1 MRPLRILTLAFLL
14 FTLTAAAQT
23 DRRIEEQKR
32 VIAAL
37 EKRIA
42 TEEQEISKI
51 QKGRTATEERV
62 RRLAC
67 QIDSRNQLLDETE
80 SRRASCAERSPA
92 RTAWPGTFRQSSN
105 ATARSTAKWCAKP
118 TATTS
123 TTTT

>member
-51 QKGRTATEERV
+51 QKGRTATSCSTRPK
-62 RRLAC
+62 
-67 QIDSRNQLLDETE
+67 

-92 RTAWPGTFRQSSN
+92 RTAWPETFRQNSN

>member
-42 TEEQEISKI
+42 TEEQEDFEDPE
-51 QKGRTATEERV
+51 GPHGHRGTGAPPW
-62 RRLAC
+62 
-67 QIDSRNQLLDETE
+67 
-80 SRRASCAERSPA
+80 RAD
-92 RTAWPGTFRQSSN
+92 
-105 ATARSTAKWCAKP
+105 
-118 TATTS
+118 
-123 TTTT
+123 

>member
-62 RRLAC
+62 RRLARLIRATSC
-67 QIDSRNQLLDETE
+67 STRPK

-92 RTAWPGTFRQSSN
+92 RTAWPETFRQSSN

>member
-42 TEEQEISKI
+42 IEDPEGPHGHRGT
-51 QKGRTATEERV
+51 GA
-62 RRLAC
+62 
-67 QIDSRNQLLDETE
+67 
-80 SRRASCAERSPA
+80 P
-92 RTAWPGTFRQSSN
+92 PG
-105 ATARSTAKWCAKP
+105 AP
-118 TATTS
+118 D
-123 TTTT
+123 

>member
-42 TEEQEISKI
+42 TEEQH
-51 QKGRTATEERV
+51 GHRGTGA
-62 RRLAC
+62 
-67 QIDSRNQLLDETE
+67 
-80 SRRASCAERSPA
+80 P
-92 RTAWPGTFRQSSN
+92 PG
-105 ATARSTAKWCAKP
+105 AP
-118 TATTS
+118 D
-123 TTTT
+123 

>member
-42 TEEQEISKI
+42 LSLIHI
-51 QKGRTATEERV
+51 
-62 RRLAC
+62 
-67 QIDSRNQLLDETE
+67 
-80 SRRASCAERSPA
+80 
-92 RTAWPGTFRQSSN
+92 
-105 ATARSTAKWCAKP
+105 
-118 TATTS
+118 
-123 TTTT
+123 

>member
-42 TEEQEISKI
+42 TEVLSCIISM
-51 QKGRTATEERV
+51 
-62 RRLAC
+62 
-67 QIDSRNQLLDETE
+67 S
-80 SRRASCAERSPA
+80 RASSCPWS
-92 RTAWPGTFRQSSN
+92 
-105 ATARSTAKWCAKP
+105 
-118 TATTS
+118 
-123 TTTT
+123 

>member
-51 QKGRTATEERV
+51 QKAARPP
-62 RRLAC
+62 
-67 QIDSRNQLLDETE
+67 RNG
-80 SRRASCAERSPA
+80 AP
-92 RTAWPGTFRQSSN
+92 PGV
-105 ATARSTAKWCAKP
+105 P
-118 TATTS
+118 D
-123 TTTT
+123 

>member
-51 QKGRTATEERV
+51 QKGRTAPGPPD
-62 RRLAC
+62 RLA
-67 QIDSRNQLLDETE
+67 QPAA
-80 SRRASCAERSPA
+80 RRDREAGAPPA
-92 RTAWPGTFRQSSN
+92 
-105 ATARSTAKWCAKP
+105 
-118 TATTS
+118 
-123 TTTT
+123 

>member
-51 QKGRTATEERV
+51 QKAARPPRNGCA
-62 RRLAC
+62 AC
-67 QIDSRNQLLDETE
+67 VPD
-80 SRRASCAERSPA
+80 
-92 RTAWPGTFRQSSN
+92 
-105 ATARSTAKWCAKP
+105 
-118 TATTS
+118 
-123 TTTT
+123 

>member
-42 TEEQEISKI
+42 TGDLEDPE
-51 QKGRTATEERV
+51 GPHGHRGTGA
-62 RRLAC
+62 
-67 QIDSRNQLLDETE
+67 
-80 SRRASCAERSPA
+80 P
-92 RTAWPGTFRQSSN
+92 PG
-105 ATARSTAKWCAKP
+105 AP
-118 TATTS
+118 D
-123 TTTT
+123 

>member
-62 RRLAC
+62 RRLAR
-67 QIDSRNQLLDETE
+67 QIDSRNQLLDEVWGFDYFGD
-80 SRRASCAERSPA
+80 SRTVDVHVKRLREKLEGVSD
-92 RTAWPGTFRQSSN
+92 
-105 ATARSTAKWCAKP
+105 KWSLK
-118 TATTS
+118 TVWGVGYKFEVL
-123 TTTT
+123 